1 MQIDSDARPLGR
13 LTWACEGV
21 TIVLIR
27 TMAENE
33 RIISAAWLIGWIAKI
48 EAVVRRMCIGG
59 GISDIRFAH
68 LQMTPI

>member
-1 MQIDSDARPLGR
+1 
-13 LTWACEGV
+13 
-21 TIVLIR
+21 
-27 TMAENE
+27 MAENE